1 MSDSSSD
8 DDSFE
13 CDTCTRRF
21 ATSRACNQH
30 MDATNHRAPTFD
42 CEVCHKT
49 FRTQPA
55 ANQHMDAV
63 GHWEQDY
70 YPYECDTCTNRYT
83 SEAAVQ
89 KHMKDAGHYKYYC
102 KACERK
108 FENKNNLNMHL
119 RSRVHVGKGIK
130 CPFCKTGY
138 ATASGLTHHLERAAC
153 PNAPYMNREIIL
165 RKVRECD
172 PYGRVTLKQLEWHP
186 EDNSNYSATDQAFN
200 GSSWQCYL
208 CPSCFKSRHG
218 LNQHLNS
225 PVHKQKVYRCPNH
238 RSQCGK
244 EFVTLAALFHHLES
258 ESCSVVR
265 FETVQKGV
273 NDMFL
278 KGKMITF

>member
-63 GHWEQDY
+63 GHWEQEY

-108 FENKNNLNMHL
+108 FENKNNLNMVRLIFYFPVQSVRCKDLISISHG
-119 RSRVHVGKGIK
+119 RSTSDR
-130 CPFCKTGY
+130 
-138 ATASGLTHHLERAAC
+138 
-153 PNAPYMNREIIL
+153 
-165 RKVRECD
+165 
-172 PYGRVTLKQLEWHP
+172 
-186 EDNSNYSATDQAFN
+186 
-200 GSSWQCYL
+200 GS
-208 CPSCFKSRHG
+208 
-218 LNQHLNS
+218 
-225 PVHKQKVYRCPNH
+225 
-238 RSQCGK
+238 
-244 EFVTLAALFHHLES
+244 
-258 ESCSVVR
+258 
-265 FETVQKGV
+265 
-273 NDMFL
+273 M
-278 KGKMITF
+278 